1 MSEVE
6 TDATNEEVAD
16 TLPVGSVFG
25 RYTIVRL
32 IGVGGMGAVYEA
44 THADLKKRVALK
56 TLHPTYSKNPEIRA
70 RFLREGEL
78 ASRIHHPNVVD
89 VTDFGTQDDVSFL
102 VMEFLEGMSLEER
115 IEKEGR
121 LEPAIAADVMLGAC
135 AGVSAAHDEGVIH
148 RDLKPANIFLLRQ
161 RGGDYR
167 VKIVD
172 FGISKATE
180 KSLEGNLTSTG
191 HVVGTPYYMAPE
203 QMRSSKEVDARAD
216 QYSLGVTMYEALCG
230 RKPFE
235 ADSLFE
241 VVRKVAQGDYA
252 LPRDVVPEI
261 PEGLESL
268 VLKMMAV
275 DAASRF
281 ETLRDCGRAIMP
293 FATERGRVLFSME
306 FGDSPAPEYSAP
318 PRPDATAGLRALS
331 ADKATIAAKGK
342 RVTTDGA
349 MAAVTG
355 TGQIFEVSKV
365 PEAPTKKSTSKIV
378 PLIGVGVIAAVS
390 LAFWAGKQPDS
401 TNHNPDTR
409 RGAALPNNGNSNS
422 NGVAA
427 PVPDY
432 PVSITVTPSDAWI
445 VVDNQFSVP
454 GVFTRAFP
462 RDGRSHQVTV
472 RSSGYLPQ
480 NFDFNA
486 PISRNITLERDPAA
500 ASAPILS
507 NLVDAGAAAP
517 TIAVRPGTGRNP
529 SGGRN
534 TNGGSTATS
543 TGAANNNGSNNG
555 RNSNGGTATSG
566 SGQQGTNGALI
577 LN

>member
-1 MSEVE
+1 MSEAE
-6 TDATNEEVAD
+6 TDATNAEVAD

-25 RYTIVRL
+25 RYTIARL

-44 THADLKKRVALK
+44 THAELKKRVALK
-56 TLHPTYSKNPEIRA
+56 TLHPMFAKNPEIRA

-121 LEPAIAADVMLGAC
+121 LEPSVAADVMLGAC
-135 AGVSAAHDEGVIH
+135 AGVSAAHDEAVIH

-180 KSLEGNLTSTG
+180 KSMEGNLTSTG

-216 QYSLGVTMYEALCG
+216 QYSLGVTLYEALCG

-261 PEGLESL
+261 AEGLEAI

-275 DAASRF
+275 DASSRF
-281 ETLRDCGRAIMP
+281 DTLRDCGRALMP
-293 FATERGRVLFSME
+293 YATERGRVLFSTE
-306 FGDSPAPEYSAP
+306 FGDGPAPEVIAP
-318 PRPDATAGLRALS
+318 PRPDATMGIRAVS
-331 ADKATIAAKGK
+331 AEKATVATKGTRSK
-342 RVTTDGA
+342 TDNV
-349 MAAVTG
+349 AAVTG
-355 TGQIFEVSKV
+355 TGQIFEVSAV
-365 PEAPTKKSTSKIV
+365 PQPPKKSASSKVV
-378 PLIGVGVIAAVS
+378 PLAGVGVIATIGI
-390 LAFWAGKQPDS
+390 AFWAGQQRD
-401 TNHNPDTR
+401 
-409 RGAALPNNGNSNS
+409 GASHVDAQRTIT
-422 NGVAA
+422 A
-427 PVPDY
+427 PRVPTTAPLPDY
-432 PVSITVTPSDAWI
+432 AVSITATPSDAWI
-445 VVDNQFSVP
+445 VVDNQFTVP
-454 GVFTRAFP
+454 GEFSRAFA
-462 RDGRSHQVTV
+462 RDGQPHRVTV
-472 RSSGYLPQ
+472 RAPGYLSQSFEFTGPVVRRVSL
-480 NFDFNA
+480 D
-486 PISRNITLERDPAA
+486 RDPAA
-500 ASAPILS
+500 ASAPVIS
-507 NLVDAGAAAP
+507 NTVDASV
-517 TIAVRPGTGRNP
+517 TIATNAATTAGRN
-529 SGGRN
+529 GRN
-534 TNGGSTATS
+534 GRNGRDPNGSTATS
-543 TGAANNNGSNNG
+543 TGTNGAANTANNGG
-555 RNSNGGTATSG
+555 RTGNGGAATG
-566 SGQQGTNGALI
+566 GNTQQGTNGALI

>member
-6 TDATNEEVAD
+6 TDANSEVAD
-16 TLPVGSVFG
+16 TLPVGAQFSK
-25 RYTIVRL
+25 YTIVRL

-44 THADLKKRVALK
+44 THTELKKRVALK
-56 TLHPTYSKNPEIRA
+56 TLHPMFAKNPEIRA

-102 VMEFLEGMSLEER
+102 VMEYLEGMSLEER

-121 LEPAIAADVMLGAC
+121 LDPSVAADVMLGAC
-135 AGVSAAHDEGVIH
+135 AGIAAAHEEGVIH

-180 KSLEGNLTSTG
+180 KSMEGNLTSTG

-216 QYSLGVTMYEALCG
+216 QYSLGVTLYEALCG
-230 RKPFE
+230 KKPFE

-252 LPRDVVPEI
+252 LPRDLYSDI
-261 PEGLESL
+261 PEGLEAI

-275 DAASRF
+275 DTASRF
-281 ETLRDCGRAIMP
+281 ETLRDCGRALMP
-293 FATERGRVLFSME
+293 FATERGRVLFSTE
-306 FGDSPAPEYSAP
+306 FGDGPAPEVIAP

-331 ADKATIAAKGK
+331 ADKATVVAKGP
-342 RVTTDGA
+342 RATTDSSI
-349 MAAVTG
+349 AAVTG

-365 PEAPTKKSTSKIV
+365 PEAPAKKAPSKVV
-378 PLIGVGVIAAVS
+378 PLVGVGVIAAVS

-401 TNHNPDTR
+401 ANHATDTR
-409 RGAALPNNGNSNS
+409 RAISQPATTPT
-422 NGVAA
+422 

-432 PVSITVTPSDAWI
+432 AVSITATPSDAWI
-445 VVDNQFSVP
+445 VVDNQFTVP
-454 GVFTRAFP
+454 GEFSRSFA
-462 RDGRSHQVTV
+462 RDGQPHRVTV
-472 RSSGYLPQ
+472 RASGYLTQ
-480 NFDFNA
+480 TFEFTG
-486 PISRNITLERDPAA
+486 PIARRITLDRDPAA
-500 ASAPILS
+500 ASAPILG
-507 NLVDAGAAAP
+507 NAADASVALNTA
-517 TIAVRPGTGRNP
+517 TIAGRVNGRPNGNGRPNA
-529 SGGRN
+529 N
-534 TNGGSTATS
+534 TRPNGSTATS
-543 TGAANNNGSNNG
+543 TGAATTTN
-555 RNSNGGTATSG
+555 TTTTS
-566 SGQQGTNGALI
+566 QQHGTNNALI